1 MSGRR
6 SFGSVRQKPSGR
18 WEARYRTDTLGEE
31 AVHSAT
37 FETKRQAAE
46 HLDRISAD
54 LQRGT
59 WTDPNLSRITVQ
71 EWADIWIEGLRNVR
85 PNTLRLYKSLLKC
98 HVLPAFAA
106 RPIASITPDDVDAW
120 VATLLAKESISST
133 TANRAY
139 RILRQMMRLAVRRRR
154 IPFSPCE
161 GVTPPG
167 DVKNE
172 MLFLTPGQVADL
184 ADAIHPHYRNLV
196 LTAVYSGLRWG
207 ELSGL
212 QVCRLNLLNRTVAV
226 VAQLTADGTLAAPK
240 TAAGRRVVTLP
251 AWLVDLLR
259 AHVAGRP
266 LDAFVF
272 TSYPGGDPLGRSN
285 FATRVWKP
293 ALQAALPPSLHNLR
307 FHDLRHTAVAIAID
321 SGAAA
326 NPKALQMRMGH
337 NSIVTTLD
345 RYGHLLPGADATIA
359 EGMADPF
366 ADRPVVVRLEERRSV

>member
-1 MSGRR
+1 MTGRR
-6 SFGSVRQKPSGR
+6 SFGNVRQKPSGK
-18 WEARYRTDTLGEE
+18 WEARYRDSTD
-31 AVHSAT
+31 AVHYAT

-59 WTDPNLSRITVQ
+59 WTDPTLSRITVQ
-71 EWADIWIEGLRNVR
+71 EWAVVWMEGLRNAR
-85 PNTLRLYKSLLKC
+85 PNTLRLYKSLLRC
-98 HVLPAFAA
+98 HVLPAFGHM
-106 RPIASITPDDVDAW
+106 RLDHITPDDVDAW
-120 VATLLAKESISST
+120 VAVLLANDGISST

-139 RILRQMMRLAVRRRR
+139 RILRQMMKLAVRRRR

-167 DVKNE
+167 DVKKE

-207 ELSGL
+207 ELAGL
-212 QVCRLNLLNRTVAV
+212 QVARLDLLNRTVAV
-226 VAQLTADGTLAAPK
+226 VAQLTDDGTLAPPK

-251 AWLVDLLR
+251 RWHVERLK
-259 AHVAGRP
+259 AHVAGMA
-266 LDAFVF
+266 LDAYVF
-272 TSYPGGDPLGRSN
+272 TSHVRGDPLGRSN
-285 FATRVWKP
+285 FTTRVWKP
-293 ALQAALPPSLHNLR
+293 AVRAALPQQLHALR

-359 EGMADPF
+359 EGMADPY
-366 ADRPVVVRLEERRSV
+366 ADRANVIRLDERRSV